1 MFVYR
6 PAGTPDDYDVGYF
19 DPAGSFVIVK
29 RVRPEGKAFEAVHYL
44 NGGNARED
52 MQTIAEWVM
61 NAAAML
67 TGIRSEMS
75 ELIVQNAK
83 S

>member
-29 RVRPEGKAFEAVHYL
+29 RVRSEDKAFEAVHYL
-44 NGGNARED
+44 NGGNDKEA
-52 MQTIAEWVM
+52 MQTIVEGVVS
-61 NAAAML
+61 AAAML
-67 TGIRSEMS
+67 TNINSGLY
-75 ELIVQNAK
+75 ELVEQGAK
-83 S
+83 N